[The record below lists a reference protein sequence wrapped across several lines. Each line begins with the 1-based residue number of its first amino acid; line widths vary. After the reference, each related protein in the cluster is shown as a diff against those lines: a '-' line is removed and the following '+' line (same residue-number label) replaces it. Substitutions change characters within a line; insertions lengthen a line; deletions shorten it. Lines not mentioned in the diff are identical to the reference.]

1 MKKGDE
7 FVIVAKVNNTAA
19 KQQKLVGIDIA
30 DTYLEGIAILRTE
43 PNHKEAVHAPLG
55 DAMSYKF
62 DLPVGAG
69 EQKLIKFY
77 VKAVK
82 QGDYNSEIDFWGKLR
97 LGLFQ
102 QIHSDYCGMNFRCVV
117 FTTHL
122 SGKLNSFDFI
132 KSIFREIQTFAI
144 IPIFGAAFLSVGSF
158 LLFRF
163 LPLEEYSGAGF
174 LVLQKLA
181 QFVVA

>member
-1 MKKGDE
+1 MKKTTKLLLTLFMAISLLGCGGQPKNFEAEVKLPLNVKKGDE

-19 KQQKLVGIDIA
+19 KQQKLVAIDIA

-43 PNHKEAVHAPLG
+43 PNHKEAVHVPLV

-82 QGDYNSEIDFWGKLR
+82 QGDYNSEIDFWVN
-97 LGLFQ
+97 
-102 QIHSDYCGMNFRCVV
+102 SDWEF
-117 FTTHL
+117 F
-122 SGKLNSFDFI
+122 SKFI
-132 KSIFREIQTFAI
+132 RTIVE
-144 IPIFGAAFLSVGSF
+144 
-158 LLFRF
+158 
-163 LPLEEYSGAGF
+163 
-174 LVLQKLA
+174 
-181 QFVVA
+181 